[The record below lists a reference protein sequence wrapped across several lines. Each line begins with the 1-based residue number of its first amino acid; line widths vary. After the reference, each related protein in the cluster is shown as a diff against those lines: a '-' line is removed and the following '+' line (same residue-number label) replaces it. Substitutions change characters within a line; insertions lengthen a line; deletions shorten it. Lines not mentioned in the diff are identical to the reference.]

1 MQKLAVVI
9 PRAPLILSQIG
20 VIWPLS
26 TQLLMNSHFASSDAL
41 PLLAVADQSDW
52 RNQAAVIPGI
62 ANLIEGGT
70 ITQPSDNDGAG
81 SA

>member
-1 MQKLAVVI
+1 
-9 PRAPLILSQIG
+9 
-20 VIWPLS
+20 
-26 TQLLMNSHFASSDAL
+26 MNSHFASSDAL

-52 RNQAAVIPGI
+52 RNQTAVIPGI